1 MQAWKAQ
8 RPKPENCSVFAVQVK
23 DVEVNFSQMFVNTVE
38 GLEAGGAQLQ
48 HVHFVSGTL
57 NCVGTSHTRR
67 LLPSAA
73 CCHTSMHQAPLC
85 VATSNIGTHF
95 SKHMCQ
101 SARSKYL

>member
-57 NCVGTSHTRR
+57 VSEHLTLGVCCLLLHAATLQCTKRHCVW
-67 LLPSAA
+67 P
-73 CCHTSMHQAPLC
+73 P
-85 VATSNIGTHF
+85 AT
-95 SKHMCQ
+95 
-101 SARSKYL
+101 